1 MKKEISQKIEIPDNT
16 ELVVEGKIIIVKGPH
31 GESKRRFDLK
41 GIEVHKENN
50 HLILSCKKATKKEK
64 KRINT
69 IRAHI
74 NNMISGVSKKFE
86 YTMKICFSHF
96 PITAEVKG
104 DELIIKNFLGEKENR
119 KSKIPKGVEVKVNKD
134 IITIDSI
141 NKEIAGQTAANIE
154 TATKIRNRDRRV
166 FQDGIFM
173 TNKAGKEI

>member
-1 MKKEISQKIEIPDNT
+1 
-16 ELVVEGKIIIVKGPH
+16 
-31 GESKRRFDLK
+31 
-41 GIEVHKENN
+41 
-50 HLILSCKKATKKEK
+50 
-64 KRINT
+64 
-69 IRAHI
+69 
-74 NNMISGVSKKFE
+74 MISGVSKKFE

>member
-1 MKKEISQKIEIPDNT
+1 
-16 ELVVEGKIIIVKGPH
+16 
-31 GESKRRFDLK
+31 
-41 GIEVHKENN
+41 
-50 HLILSCKKATKKEK
+50 
-64 KRINT
+64 
-69 IRAHI
+69 
-74 NNMISGVSKKFE
+74 
-86 YTMKICFSHF
+86 
-96 PITAEVKG
+96 
-104 DELIIKNFLGEKENR
+104 LGEKENR